1 MLHALVKH
9 YNCAIAQGVMLVRGP
24 GVMKGYFADE
34 AATTKAFVGD
44 GWFDTGDLGWRAP
57 SAPPTPLSKGNCALR
72 EIYFHPYRVS
82 MGSLHAQDGSC
93 DTVSGL

>member
-1 MLHALVKH
+1 
-9 YNCAIAQGVMLVRGP
+9 MLVRGP

-57 SAPPTPLSKGNCALR
+57 SAPPA
-72 EIYFHPYRVS
+72 HPYEGKLCS
-82 MGSLHAQDGSC
+82 A
-93 DTVSGL
+93 